1 MSIKHLFLLVNRVH
15 TILQVIW
22 LVGLLVGGLRST
34 NSHRKVISL
43 ALLPQPSHTRLI
55 LFLSALIAE
64 NFSLLSSLRVTHK
77 RLY

>member
-43 ALLPQPSHTRLI
+43 ALLPQPSHKRLI
-55 LFLSALIAE
+55 CFPLALIAE